1 MERMM
6 WVLVGVAVF
15 CVYGG
20 GGGVEGLGVNWGTM
34 ATHELP
40 PDTVIQ
46 ILKDNGIP
54 KVKLFDADESTMS
67 ALTGSGLEVMVAI
80 PNDQLAV
87 MTSYKR
93 AKEWV
98 RRNVTRYNFNGGVNI
113 KYVAVGNEPFLS
125 SYNGSFL
132 NVTFPALQNIQNALN
147 EAGVGDSV
155 KATVPLNADV
165 YDSPVDNP
173 VPSAGRFR
181 TDILQLM
188 TEIVQFLDKNKAPF
202 TINIYPFLSLYGNDG
217 FPFNYAFFDGDTTPI
232 VDTGTGIQY
241 TNVFD
246 ANFDTLVSSLK
257 AVGFGNMPIV
267 VGEVGW
273 PTDGDKNA
281 NVGNAF
287 RFYNGLLTRLGTNKG
302 TPLRTGYIEVY
313 LFGLID
319 EDAKSIAPGSFERHW
334 GIFSYDGQP
343 KFPVDLSGQGQNKL
357 LVPAKNVLYLSKKWC
372 MFNPNAKDV
381 SNLADK
387 INYACTYADCTALE
401 YGSSCNNL
409 DANGNASYAFNM
421 YYQVQ
426 DQDDQSCS
434 FQGLATLT
442 TQNISQG
449 NCNFII
455 QMATTSSAFSIRPSA
470 AAASLVTLLV
480 LLPSALLL
488 L

>member
-1 MERMM
+1 M
-6 WVLVGVAVF
+6 WVLVVVAVL

-40 PDTVIQ
+40 PATVVQ
-46 ILKDNGIP
+46 MLKDNGIP
-54 KVKLFDADESTMS
+54 KVKLFDAEESTMS
-67 ALTGSGLEVMVAI
+67 ALLDSGLEVMVAI

-87 MTSYKR
+87 LTSYKR

-165 YDSPVDNP
+165 YDSPENNP

-232 VDTGTGIQY
+232 VDTTTGIQ
-241 TNVFD
+241 
-246 ANFDTLVSSLK
+246 
-257 AVGFGNMPIV
+257 
-267 VGEVGW
+267 
-273 PTDGDKNA
+273 
-281 NVGNAF
+281 
-287 RFYNGLLTRLGTNKG
+287 
-302 TPLRTGYIEVY
+302 
-313 LFGLID
+313 
-319 EDAKSIAPGSFERHW
+319 
-334 GIFSYDGQP
+334 
-343 KFPVDLSGQGQNKL
+343 
-357 LVPAKNVLYLSKKWC
+357 
-372 MFNPNAKDV
+372 
-381 SNLADK
+381 
-387 INYACTYADCTALE
+387 
-401 YGSSCNNL
+401 
-409 DANGNASYAFNM
+409 
-421 YYQVQ
+421 
-426 DQDDQSCS
+426 
-434 FQGLATLT
+434 
-442 TQNISQG
+442 
-449 NCNFII
+449 
-455 QMATTSSAFSIRPSA
+455 
-470 AAASLVTLLV
+470 
-480 LLPSALLL
+480 
-488 L
+488 